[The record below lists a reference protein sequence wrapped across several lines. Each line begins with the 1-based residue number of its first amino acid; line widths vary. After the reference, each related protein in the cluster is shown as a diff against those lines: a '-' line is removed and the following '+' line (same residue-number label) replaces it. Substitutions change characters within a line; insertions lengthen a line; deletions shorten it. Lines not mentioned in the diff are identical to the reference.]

1 VPDGHLLAVV
11 AAGIGA
17 LLAGAL
23 GATAVGKLVRGVADE
38 RSRRAEARVRP
49 GLIRLVLGAGDDRL
63 TPDRSV
69 TRGADARA
77 VERIATD
84 LLAKLR
90 GEAYDDVVAVLDQR
104 GVLARARRQLRDGR
118 TRWGSGARRAR
129 AAELLG
135 AARDTQAVPDLLAV
149 ARTHRRREVRIDAA
163 RALGRI
169 GDPVAVP
176 GLLDGLDG
184 RLPVRTVSQ
193 AILQIGAPA
202 EPILRREL
210 QSGTAP
216 ARALAARILGLS
228 GSVSAGRDL
237 AHAIATDPHPDVRA
251 SAAASAGLLG
261 LPYAVDALV
270 DALGAVRSRGERA
283 ASAEALG
290 HMSATASS
298 EALAPLVAE
307 PDPRIAHAAACA
319 LAGLGA
325 AGRAYLEAF
334 STGDDVAAQHARE
347 ALRRAA

>member
-17 LLAGAL
+17 LLGAAL
-23 GATAVGKLVRGVADE
+23 GATAAGKLVRGVVDE
-38 RSRRAEARVRP
+38 RARRAESRVRP
-49 GLIRLVLGAGDDRL
+49 GLIQFVLGRGDGPAPADRL
-63 TPDRSV
+63 G
-69 TRGADARA
+69 TRRADAHA
-77 VERIATD
+77 VERIATE

-90 GEAYDDVVAVLDQR
+90 GEAYDDVVAVLDER
-104 GVLARARRQLRDGR
+104 GVLDRARRRIRGGGALRG
-118 TRWGSGARRAR
+118 GVRRAR

-135 AARDTQAVPDLLAV
+135 AARDTRAVPDLLALV
-149 ARTHRRREVRIDAA
+149 RTHRRREVRIVAA

-176 GLLDGLDG
+176 GLLDGLAG

-193 AILQIGAPA
+193 AILEIGAPA
-202 EPILRREL
+202 EPVLRREL
-210 QSGTAP
+210 QAGVAP

-228 GSVSAGRDL
+228 GSVTAGRDL
-237 AHAIATDPHPDVRA
+237 ARAIATDPDPEVRA
-251 SAAASAGLLG
+251 SAAASAGRLG
-261 LPYAVDALV
+261 VPYAVDALV
-270 DALGAVRSRGERA
+270 DALDSERSREERA

-290 HMSATASS
+290 RMSATASS
-298 EALAPLVAE
+298 KALAPLVTE
-307 PDPRIAHAAACA
+307 PDVRIAHAAACA

-334 STGDDVAAQHARE
+334 STGDDVAGQHARE